1 VVIGGGVAGLVSAL
15 KLAARGLEVELV
27 ERQGHPGGKMR
38 ALAAGDAKVDA
49 GPTVFTM
56 RQVFDELAQDLG
68 ERLEDIVRL
77 RPADRLARHAWDGDG
92 GNGDG
97 GNGDGGDPHKRLDL
111 FGDVDRSAEAIA
123 AFSGPAEGKRYKA
136 FTEEARK
143 IYETL
148 DRPFLRSPKA
158 TPFGLMQ
165 HAGPKDLWGIKPF
178 DRLWDALGRHFH
190 DPRLRQLFGRYA
202 TYCGSSPFQAPA
214 TLMLVAHVEQSGVWL
229 IDGGMHTFA
238 HALADLAR
246 RHGVRLHYGR
256 EVQEIELKGSAVS
269 GVRLDDGTQI
279 QADGIVCNAD
289 VAALADGMLGRRAA
303 KAVQKTPPDMR
314 SLSAMTWTFLGSAGE
329 FPLLHHNVLFCRDYR
344 QEFADIFERRRLPE
358 SGTVYI
364 CAQDRGDDGTLS
376 ETARARGSERLLM
389 LVNAPPTGD
398 KDRFDEPEIAS
409 CEERHLALLRR
420 CGLDLTM
427 DRATRTVT
435 TPADFARLFPGT
447 GGALYGR
454 ASHGW
459 RASFQRP
466 PIRTKVAGLYLAGG
480 SAHPGPGV
488 PMAAMSGRL
497 AAECLMADWGMADTA
512 NRGTANRGTADR
524 GTGARR
530 APGSASSGRSRRA
543 VTSGGTSTR

>member
-1 VVIGGGVAGLVSAL
+1 MTRAGERVVVIGGGVAGLVSAL

-27 ERQGHPGGKMR
+27 ERQSHPGGKMR
-38 ALAAGDAKVDA
+38 ALCAGDAEIDA

-68 ERLEDIVRL
+68 ERLEDIVTL
-77 RPADRLARHAWDGDG
+77 RPADRLARHAWDGDTYNG
-92 GNGDG
+92 G
-97 GNGDGGDPHKRLDL
+97 GGDPAKRLDL
-111 FGDVDRSAEAIA
+111 FGDVERSAEAIA
-123 AFSGPAEGKRYKA
+123 AFSGPGEAKRYKA
-136 FTEEARK
+136 FTQEARK

-148 DRPFLRSPKA
+148 DRPFLRAPKA

-229 IDGGMHTFA
+229 IDGGMHSFA
-238 HALADLAR
+238 HALADLAQ
-246 RHGVRLHYGR
+246 RHGVRVHYGR
-256 EVQEIELKGSAVS
+256 EVSEIELTGSAVA
-269 GVRLDDGTQI
+269 GVRLDDGTRL
-279 QADGIVCNAD
+279 QADGVVCNAD
-289 VAALADGMLGRRAA
+289 VSALADGMLGRRAA
-303 KAVQKTPPDMR
+303 KAAQKTPPEMR
-314 SLSAMTWTFLGSAGE
+314 SLSAITWTFLGSAGD

-344 QEFADIFERRRLPE
+344 QEFADIFERRQLPE

-376 ETARARGSERLLM
+376 ETARQRGSERLFM

-398 KDRFDEPEIAS
+398 TDRFDEPETAS
-409 CEERHLALLRR
+409 CEERHLALLSR

-435 TPADFARLFPGT
+435 TPADFAQLFPGT

-466 PIRTKVAGLYLAGG
+466 PIRTRVAGLYLAGG

-497 AAECLMADWGMADTA
+497 AAECLMADWGMVDKTH
-512 NRGTANRGTADR
+512 RGAT
-524 GTGARR
+524 
-530 APGSASSGRSRRA
+530 GSASTGRWRRA

>member
-1 VVIGGGVAGLVSAL
+1 MRRAGERVVVIGGGVAGLVSAL

-27 ERQGHPGGKMR
+27 ERQKHPGGKMR
-38 ALAAGDAKVDA
+38 ALPAGDAEVDA

-56 RQVFDELAQDLG
+56 RQVFDELAQELG
-68 ERLEDIVRL
+68 ERLEDIVKL
-77 RPADRLARHAWDGDG
+77 CPADRLARHAWDGDG
-92 GNGDG
+92 GE
-97 GNGDGGDPHKRLDL
+97 PVKRLDL
-111 FGDVDRSAEAIA
+111 FSDVERSAEAIA
-123 AFSGPAEGKRYKA
+123 DFSGPDEARRYKA
-136 FTEEARK
+136 FTQEARK

-148 DRPFLRSPKA
+148 DRPFLRSAKA

-202 TYCGSSPFQAPA
+202 TYCGSSPFLAPA

-229 IDGGMHTFA
+229 IDGGMHSFA
-238 HALADLAR
+238 QALAELAR
-246 RHGVRLHYGR
+246 RHGVTLHYGR
-256 EVQEIELKGSAVS
+256 EVREIELAGGSVS
-269 GVRLDDGTQI
+269 GVRLDDGTRI
-279 QADGIVCNAD
+279 QANAAVCNAD
-289 VAALADGMLGRRAA
+289 VSALADGKLGRRAA
-303 KAVQKTPPDMR
+303 RGAQKTPPEMR
-314 SLSAMTWTFLGSAGE
+314 SLSAMTWTFLGDAGE
-329 FPLLHHNVLFCRDYR
+329 FPLLHHNVLFCRDY
-344 QEFADIFERRRLPE
+344 QKEFADIFERRRLPE

-364 CAQDRGDDGTLS
+364 CAQDRGDDGSLS
-376 ETARARGSERLLM
+376 DTARKRGSERLFM

-398 KDRFDEPEIAS
+398 VDRFDEPEIAS
-409 CEERHLALLRR
+409 CEERHLALLSR
-420 CGLDLTM
+420 CGLDLSI

-435 TPADFARLFPGT
+435 TPADFAQLFPGT

-466 PIRTKVAGLYLAGG
+466 PIRTRVPGLYLAGG

-497 AAECLMADWGMADTA
+497 AAECLLADWGITG
-512 NRGTANRGTADR
+512 RGTA
-524 GTGARR
+524 
-530 APGSASSGRSRRA
+530 SSVSTNRSRPA
-543 VTSGGTSTR
+543 ATSGGTSTR

>member
-1 VVIGGGVAGLVSAL
+1 VAGERVAGERVVVIGGGVAGLVSAL

-27 ERQGHPGGKMR
+27 ERQDHPGGKMR
-38 ALAAGDAKVDA
+38 ALPAGDAQVDA

-56 RQVFDELAQDLG
+56 RQVFDELAQELG

-77 RPADRLARHAWDGDG
+77 RPAGRLARHAWDGDAG
-92 GNGDG
+92 ESLA
-97 GNGDGGDPHKRLDL
+97 GGDPSKRLDL
-111 FGDVDRSAEAIA
+111 FADVDRSAEAIA
-123 AFSGPAEGKRYKA
+123 AFSGPGEAKRYKA
-136 FTEEARK
+136 FTQEARK

-148 DRPFLRSPKA
+148 DRPFLRAPKA
-158 TPFGLMQ
+158 TPVGLMQ
-165 HAGPKDLWGIKPF
+165 HAGPRDLWGIKPF

-229 IDGGMHTFA
+229 IEGGMHGFA
-238 HALADLAR
+238 HALAELAR
-246 RHGVRLHYGR
+246 RHGVRIHYGR
-256 EVQEIELKGSAVS
+256 EVSEIELKGSAVA
-269 GVRLDDGTQI
+269 GVRLDDDSRLP
-279 QADGIVCNAD
+279 ADAVICNAD
-289 VAALADGMLGRRAA
+289 VSALADGRLGRRAA
-303 KAVQKTPPDMR
+303 KAAQKTPAEMR
-314 SLSAMTWTFLGSAGE
+314 SLSAMTWTCLGNAGD

-376 ETARARGSERLLM
+376 QTARQRGSERLFM

-398 KDRFDEPEIAS
+398 TDRFDAPEITA
-409 CEERHLALLRR
+409 CEERHLALLNR
-420 CGLDLTM
+420 CGLHLKI

-435 TPADFARLFPGT
+435 TPADFDRLFPGT

-466 PIRTKVAGLYLAGG
+466 PIRTKVSGLYLAGG

-497 AAECLMADWGMADTA
+497 AAECLLTDWGVAT
-512 NRGTANRGTADR
+512 
-524 GTGARR
+524 R
-530 APGSASSGRSRRA
+530 APMARKTAGREAPGASASTGRSRPA
-543 VTSGGTSTR
+543 ATSGGTSTR

>member
-1 VVIGGGVAGLVSAL
+1 MKRAGERIVVIGGGVAGLVSAL
-15 KLAARGLEVELV
+15 KLAARGLEVTLV
-27 ERQGHPGGKMR
+27 ERQSHLGGKMR
-38 ALAAGDAKVDA
+38 ALPAGDTAIDA

-56 RQVFDELAQDLG
+56 RQVFDELAQELG
-68 ERLEDIVRL
+68 ERLEDIVSL
-77 RPADRLARHAWDGDG
+77 RPADRLARHAWDGD
-92 GNGDG
+92 DSA
-97 GNGDGGDPHKRLDL
+97 PAKRLDL
-111 FGDVDRSAEAIA
+111 FADVTRSAEAIA
-123 AFSGPAEGKRYKA
+123 AFSGPAEAKRYKA

-143 IYETL
+143 IYATL

-158 TPFGLMQ
+158 TPVGLMQ

-238 HALADLAR
+238 QALAELAQ
-246 RHGVRLHYGR
+246 RHGVTLYTGR
-256 EVQEIELKGSAVS
+256 EVREIELAGNAVS
-269 GVRLDDGTQI
+269 GVRLDDGTHL
-279 QADGIVCNAD
+279 QADAVVCNAD
-289 VAALADGMLGRRAA
+289 VAALADGKLGRRAA
-303 KAVQKTPPDMR
+303 RAAPQTPTEMR

-329 FPLLHHNVLFCRDYR
+329 FPLLHHNVLFCRDYKK
-344 QEFADIFERRRLPE
+344 EFADIFDRRRLPD

-364 CAQDRGDDGTLS
+364 CAQDRSDGGELS
-376 ETARARGSERLLM
+376 AAARERGSERLFM

-398 KDRFDEPEIAS
+398 RDRFDEPEITA
-409 CEERHLALLRR
+409 CEERHLALLSR
-420 CGLDLTM
+420 CNLDLSI
-427 DRATRTVT
+427 DRSTCTVT
-435 TPADFARLFPGT
+435 TPKDFARLFPGT

-466 PIRTKVAGLYLAGG
+466 PIRTRLTGLYLAGG

-497 AAECLMADWGMADTA
+497 AAECLLADWGISDPT
-512 NRGTANRGTADR
+512 RT
-524 GTGARR
+524 
-530 APGSASSGRSRRA
+530 APGSISRSRRA
-543 VTSGGTSTR
+543 ATSGGTSTR

>member
-1 VVIGGGVAGLVSAL
+1 VIGGGVAGLVSAL

-27 ERQGHPGGKMR
+27 ERQSHPGGKMR
-38 ALAAGDAKVDA
+38 ALSAGGAPVDA

-56 RQVFDELAQDLG
+56 RRVFDELAQDLG
-68 ERLEDIVRL
+68 ERLEDIVTL
-77 RPADRLARHAWDGDG
+77 RPADRLARHAWDGEDE
-92 GNGDG
+92 NPD
-97 GNGDGGDPHKRLDL
+97 KRLDL
-111 FGDVDRSAEAIA
+111 FADVDRSAEAIA
-123 AFSGPAEGKRYKA
+123 AFSGPGEAKRYKA

-148 DRPFLRSPKA
+148 DRPFLRAPKA

-229 IDGGMHTFA
+229 IDGGMHGFA
-238 HALADLAR
+238 HALAELAR
-246 RHGVRLHYGR
+246 RHGVKLHYGR
-256 EVQEIELKGSAVS
+256 EVREIELKGSAVA
-269 GVRLDDGTQI
+269 GVRLDDGTRL
-279 QADGIVCNAD
+279 QADAAVCNAD
-289 VAALADGMLGRRAA
+289 VSALADGMLGRRAA
-303 KAVQKTPPDMR
+303 KAAQTTPAKER

-329 FPLLHHNVLFCRDYR
+329 FPLLHHNVLFCRDYQ
-344 QEFADIFERRRLPE
+344 QEFADIFARRRLPD

-376 ETARARGSERLLM
+376 ETARARGSERLFM

-398 KDRFDEPEIAS
+398 TESFDEPEIAS
-409 CEERHLALLRR
+409 CEERHLALLNR

-427 DRATRTVT
+427 DRTTRTVT
-435 TPADFARLFPGT
+435 TPADFAQLFPGT

-497 AAECLMADWGMADTA
+497 AAECLMADWGVTDRATA
-512 NRGTANRGTADR
+512 GQLPAGR
-524 GTGARR
+524 ARD
-530 APGSASSGRSRRA
+530 SASTGRSRRA
-543 VTSGGTSTR
+543 ATSGGTSTR

>member
-1 VVIGGGVAGLVSAL
+1 MVIGGGVAGLVSAL

-27 ERQGHPGGKMR
+27 ERQSHPGGKMR
-38 ALAAGDAKVDA
+38 ALPAGGTEIDA

-56 RQVFDELAQDLG
+56 REVFDELAQELG
-68 ERLEDIVRL
+68 ERLEDIVGL

-92 GNGDG
+92 G
-97 GNGDGGDPHKRLDL
+97 DPAKRLDL
-111 FGDVDRSAEAIA
+111 FGDVARSAEAIA
-123 AFSGPAEGKRYKA
+123 AFSGRAEAERYKA
-136 FTEEARK
+136 FTQEARK

-148 DRPFLRSPKA
+148 DRPFLRAPKA

-229 IDGGMHTFA
+229 IDGGMHSFA
-238 HALADLAR
+238 QALADLGR
-246 RHGVRLHYGR
+246 RHGVKLHYGR
-256 EVQEIELKGSAVS
+256 EVREIELKGGAVG
-269 GVRLDDGTQI
+269 GVRLDDGTRI
-279 QADGIVCNAD
+279 QADAVVCNAD
-289 VAALADGMLGRRAA
+289 VAALADGKLGRQAARAA
-303 KAVQKTPPDMR
+303 QKTPREMR
-314 SLSAMTWTFLGSAGE
+314 SLSAITWTCLGNPGE
-329 FPLLHHNVLFCRDYR
+329 FPLLHHNVLFCRDY
-344 QEFADIFERRRLPE
+344 QKEFADIFERRQLPQ

-364 CAQDRGDDGTLS
+364 CAQDRSDDGTLS
-376 ETARARGSERLLM
+376 ADARERGSERLFM

-398 KDRFDEPEIAS
+398 VDRFDEPEIVS
-409 CEERHLALLRR
+409 CEERHLALLSR
-420 CGLDLTM
+420 CGLDLSI
-427 DRATRTVT
+427 DRSTRTVT

-497 AAECLMADWGMADTA
+497 AAECLMADWGLA
-512 NRGTANRGTADR
+512 G
-524 GTGARR
+524 R
-530 APGSASSGRSRRA
+530 AAAPSASTARSPRA

>member
-27 ERQGHPGGKMR
+27 ERQDHPGGKMR
-38 ALAAGDAKVDA
+38 ALPAGDAQVDA

-56 RQVFDELAQDLG
+56 RQVFDELAQELG

-77 RPADRLARHAWDGDG
+77 RPAGRLARHAWDGDAG
-92 GNGDG
+92 ESLA
-97 GNGDGGDPHKRLDL
+97 GGDPSKRLDL
-111 FGDVDRSAEAIA
+111 FADVDRSAEAIA
-123 AFSGPAEGKRYKA
+123 AFSGPAEAKRYKA
-136 FTEEARK
+136 FTQEARK

-148 DRPFLRSPKA
+148 DRPFLRAPKA
-158 TPFGLMQ
+158 TPVGLMQ
-165 HAGPKDLWGIKPF
+165 HAGPRDLWGIKPF

-229 IDGGMHTFA
+229 IEGGMHGFA
-238 HALADLAR
+238 HALAELAR
-246 RHGVRLHYGR
+246 RHGVRIHYGR
-256 EVQEIELKGSAVS
+256 EVSEIELKGSAVA
-269 GVRLDDGTQI
+269 GVRLDDDSRLP
-279 QADGIVCNAD
+279 ADAVICNAD
-289 VAALADGMLGRRAA
+289 VSALADGRLGRRAA
-303 KAVQKTPPDMR
+303 KAAQKTPAEMR
-314 SLSAMTWTFLGSAGE
+314 SLSAMTWTCLGNAGD

-376 ETARARGSERLLM
+376 QTARQRGSERLFM

-398 KDRFDEPEIAS
+398 TDRFDAPEITA
-409 CEERHLALLRR
+409 CEERHLALLNR
-420 CGLDLTM
+420 CGLHLKI

-435 TPADFARLFPGT
+435 TPADFDRLFPGT

-466 PIRTKVAGLYLAGG
+466 PIRTKVSGLYLAGG

-497 AAECLMADWGMADTA
+497 AAECLLTDWGVAT
-512 NRGTANRGTADR
+512 
-524 GTGARR
+524 R
-530 APGSASSGRSRRA
+530 APMARKTAGREAPGASASTGRSRPA
-543 VTSGGTSTR
+543 ATSGGTSTR

>member
-1 VVIGGGVAGLVSAL
+1 MRRAGERVVVIGGGVAGLVAAL

-27 ERQGHPGGKMR
+27 ERQSHPGGKMR
-38 ALAAGDAKVDA
+38 ALPAGDARIDA

-56 RQVFDELAQDLG
+56 RQVFDDLAQDLG

-92 GNGDG
+92 G
-97 GNGDGGDPHKRLDL
+97 DPAKRLDL
-111 FGDVDRSAEAIA
+111 FADVERSAEAIG
-123 AFSGPAEGKRYKA
+123 AFSGPAEAKRYKT
-136 FTEEARK
+136 FTQEARK

-148 DRPFLRSPKA
+148 DRPFLRAPKA
-158 TPFGLMQ
+158 TPVGLMQ

-229 IDGGMHTFA
+229 IDGGMHGFA
-238 HALADLAR
+238 QALADLAR
-246 RHGVRLHYGR
+246 RHGVTLHYGR
-256 EVQEIELKGSAVS
+256 TVEEIELQGSAVS
-269 GVRLDDGTQI
+269 GVRLDDGTRI
-279 QADGIVCNAD
+279 QADAAVCNAD
-289 VAALADGMLGRRAA
+289 VSALADGKLGRRAA
-303 KAVQKTPPDMR
+303 RAAQKTPPAMR
-314 SLSAMTWTFLGSAGE
+314 SLSAMTWTFLGNAGG

-344 QEFADIFERRRLPE
+344 QEFADIFERRRLPD

-376 ETARARGSERLLM
+376 DAARERGSERLFM

-398 KDRFDEPEIAS
+398 VNRFDEPEIAS
-409 CEERHLALLRR
+409 CEERHLALLSR
-420 CGLDLTM
+420 CGLDLEF

-454 ASHGW
+454 ATHGW
-459 RASFQRP
+459 RATFQRP
-466 PIRTKVAGLYLAGG
+466 PIRTRVAGLYLAGG

-497 AAECLMADWGMADTA
+497 AAACLMADWGLP
-512 NRGTANRGTADR
+512 DR
-524 GTGARR
+524 ATDAQGEPAGKA
-530 APGSASSGRSRRA
+530 GSASGWASTGRSRRA

>member
-1 VVIGGGVAGLVSAL
+1 MTRTRERVVVIGGGVAGLVSAL

-27 ERQGHPGGKMR
+27 ERQSHPGGKMR
-38 ALAAGDAKVDA
+38 ALPAGGTAVDA

-56 RQVFDELAQDLG
+56 RQVFDELAQELG
-68 ERLEDIVRL
+68 ERLADIVTL
-77 RPADRLARHAWDGDG
+77 KPADRLARHAWDGDG
-92 GNGDG
+92 G
-97 GNGDGGDPHKRLDL
+97 DPAKRLDL
-111 FGDVDRSAEAIA
+111 FGDVARSADAIA
-123 AFSGPAEGKRYKA
+123 AFSGPAEARRYRA
-136 FTEEARK
+136 FTQEARK

-148 DRPFLRSPKA
+148 DRPFLRAPKA

-202 TYCGSSPFQAPA
+202 TYCGSSPFHAPA

-229 IDGGMHTFA
+229 IDGGMHSFA
-238 HALADLAR
+238 QALADLAR

-256 EVQEIELKGSAVS
+256 EVREIALADNAVS
-269 GVRLDDGTQI
+269 GVRLDDGTEI
-279 QADGIVCNAD
+279 KADAAVCNAD
-289 VAALADGMLGRRAA
+289 VSALADGRLGRRAA
-303 KAVQKTPPDMR
+303 KAAQKTPPEMR
-314 SLSAMTWTFLGSAGE
+314 SLSAVTWTCLGDAGE
-329 FPLLHHNVLFCRDYR
+329 FPLLHHNVLFCRDYQ
-344 QEFADIFERRRLPE
+344 QEFADIFGRRQLPE

-376 ETARARGSERLLM
+376 QTARQRGSERLFM

-398 KDRFDEPEIAS
+398 TDRFDEPEIAS
-409 CEERHLALLRR
+409 CEERHLALLSR
-420 CGLDLTM
+420 CGLDLSI
-427 DRATRTVT
+427 DRSTCTVT
-435 TPADFARLFPGT
+435 TPADFAQLFPGT

-466 PIRTKVAGLYLAGG
+466 PIRTRVTGLYLAGG

-497 AAECLMADWGMADTA
+497 AAECLLADWGLPA
-512 NRGTANRGTADR
+512 
-524 GTGARR
+524 R
-530 APGSASSGRSRRA
+530 APARSASTGRSPRA